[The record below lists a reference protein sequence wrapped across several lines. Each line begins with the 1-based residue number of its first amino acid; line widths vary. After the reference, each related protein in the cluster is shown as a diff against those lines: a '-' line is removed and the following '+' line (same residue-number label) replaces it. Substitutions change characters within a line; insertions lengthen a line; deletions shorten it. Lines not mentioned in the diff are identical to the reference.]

1 MELTELYSCFNKI
14 VDEEILGLKVDTE
27 IFSTIVDDLGV
38 NIFIKEKSAD
48 YILFKTSL
56 NSKNKSTLEN
66 SFLTKAFNIDVFKTF
81 DDKIKETLLDSN
93 VFYEL
98 KHGKLS
104 KINKI
109 TSDID
114 RYDSTYNHHYLSTN
128 KNNNFQTCYFNE
140 GFKPVSS
147 HGYHIDYCNLLLESF
162 FYYHLKTKKT
172 VPYFHMKF
180 NSGQHISGLHHSL
193 RFKGD
198 ELDINDLN
206 EETNQLKLTLD
217 DYVANKICKKL
228 NISFDN
234 YINNKE
240 SYLEIYKLQN
250 Y

>member
-14 VDEEILGLKVDTE
+14 VDEKILNLKVDKK
-27 IFSTIVDDLGV
+27 IFSTTVEDLVVD
-38 NIFIKEKSAD
+38 IFIKEKNEN

-56 NSKNKSTLEN
+56 NSKKKSSLEN
-66 SFLTKAFNIDVFKTF
+66 SFLTKAFNIDVFKRF
-81 DDKIKETLLDSN
+81 DDNIKQTLIDSH

-114 RYDSTYNHHYLSTN
+114 KYDSNYNHYYLSTN

-140 GFKPVSS
+140 GFKPVST

-162 FYYHLKTKKT
+162 FYYDLKTKKT
-172 VPYFHMKF
+172 IPYFYMKF
-180 NSGQHISGLHHSL
+180 NSGNHLSGLYYAFN
-193 RFKGD
+193 FKGD
-198 ELDINDLN
+198 ELDINELN
-206 EETNQLKLTLD
+206 EETNQLKLRLD
-217 DYVANKICKKL
+217 DYAADKICTKL